1 MYSEA
6 STMNSGRPGSSG
18 AAPPPRRSRPP
29 GAGAVPALG
38 GIAQISPC
46 LYLCSG
52 NAAANRQ
59 LVRARAVTCV
69 VNATM
74 ELPNANWPEIDY
86 VKVPVADLPH
96 APLALYFDSVADRIH
111 QTGKRNGRTL
121 VHCVAGVSRSA
132 SLCIAYLM
140 KYHRL
145 SLLDAHQWVRSRRPV
160 VRPNAGFWRQLIAL
174 RAAALRQEHRAHG
187 ALAPRPAARRL
198 RERDPRPGAP
208 LELQIGGAGAPGPVY
223 LPRRGRLSTGGAPL
237 AAFGPWRRDL
247 GADVPQRGI
256 F

>member
-1 MYSEA
+1 MYADA
-6 STMNSGRPGSSG
+6 STMNFRTPGFFRRS
-18 AAPPPRRSRPP
+18 APPAAKPAP
-29 GAGAVPALG
+29 GAPPASALG

-59 LVRARAVTCV
+59 LVAARAVTCV
-69 VNATM
+69 VNATL
-74 ELPNANWPEIDY
+74 EIPNANWPDIEY
-86 VKVPVADLPH
+86 VKVPVPDLPH
-96 APLALYFDSVADRIH
+96 APLGLYFDSVADRIH

-160 VRPNAGFWRQLIAL
+160 VRPNAGFWRQLI
-174 RAAALRQEHRAHG
+174 EYE
-187 ALAPRPAARRL
+187 RRL
-198 RERDPRPGAP
+198 FGKTTVHMVPSP
-208 LELQIGGAGAPGPVY
+208 LGPLPDVY
-223 LPRRGRLSTGGAPL
+223 EPETRGLVPL
-237 AAFGPWRRDL
+237 WSCR
-247 GADVPQRGI
+247 
-256 F
+256 